1 MRIHHSCSTKPLFI
15 RNLLLAVLALLPA
28 LWPVTARAN
37 MALAPALF
45 PKPPLLETQVQFWKQ
60 IYTAFG
66 VGDFVLH
73 DRENLG
79 VIYGVVHVG
88 GTTNQARAEQLAKP
102 EVERLRNK
110 YEDILTRLAQG
121 AAPETLGPDGVA
133 VAQLW
138 RCPCPTETLQR
149 AAGNIRVQQGLR
161 ERVAE
166 GLYRAKALLPRI
178 VAILHR
184 HQVPLELAALPLV
197 ESSFNPEARS
207 KAGAVGLWQFIRS
220 TGKKYLTITRKRDD
234 RRDPIRATEA
244 AAHLLRNNYA
254 VLGSWPLAIVAY
266 NHGHAGIQTASAVVG
281 SKAIEDIV
289 TRYSGSRFG
298 FASKNFYPE
307 FLAALEVVHPFLA
320 GQANPLDTKGRV
332 QKLQQASIPVQ
343 PSPGSTIERPAQS
356 TVPAPAGA
364 EPSNEAPA
372 PHAEASLAA
381 QPVAVAPAAALPDV
395 PPPPGLPM
403 WISAPTPSLPAEASL
418 AEPPVAVA
426 PASALPD
433 LSPPPTLPMS
443 NSAPAPPP
451 PAEMSLVEPP
461 VAGAS
466 NPTPPDL
473 LPPTM
478 LPSSEPAATPL
489 PDGQNLPLQDPLEP
503 EVQSPGSSDTVSPNA
518 P

>member
-1 MRIHHSCSTKPLFI
+1 MHIHHSCSTQLLLI
-15 RNLLLAVLALLPA
+15 RRLLLAVVLLFAA
-28 LWPVTARAN
+28 LWPATAIAN
-37 MALAPALF
+37 MALSPALF
-45 PKPPLLETQVQFWKQ
+45 PKPAQLDAQVQFWKQ
-60 IYTAFG
+60 IYTDFG

-79 VIYGVVHVG
+79 VIYHVVHVG

-102 EVERLRNK
+102 DIDRLRQK
-110 YEDILTRLAQG
+110 YGDILTRLAQG
-121 AAPETLGPDGVA
+121 AAPETLGPDGIA

-138 RCPCPTETLQR
+138 GCPCQAEALQR

-166 GLYRAKALLPRI
+166 GLYRAKTLLPRI
-178 VAILHR
+178 VIILHQ

-266 NHGHAGIQTASAVVG
+266 NHGHAGIQTASATVG
-281 SKAIEDIV
+281 SNAIEDIV
-289 TRYSGSRFG
+289 TRYNGSRFG

-307 FLAALEVVHPFLA
+307 FLAALEVVHPFIA
-320 GQANPLDTKGRV
+320 GQASPLETKGRG

-343 PSPGSTIERPAQS
+343 PSPISTIERPAQS
-356 TVPAPAGA
+356 TVPAPAEA
-364 EPSNEAPA
+364 EPAIEAPPA
-372 PHAEASLAA
+372 PAEASLTE
-381 QPVAVAPAAALPDV
+381 QSVAVAPAAALPDV

-403 WISAPTPSLPAEASL
+403 WNSAPTPPAEASL
-418 AEPPVAVA
+418 TAQPVAVA
-426 PASALPD
+426 PDPALPE
-433 LSPPPTLPMS
+433 LLAPPTLPS
-443 NSAPAPPP
+443 SESATEAPP
-451 PAEMSLVEPP
+451 
-461 VAGAS
+461 AS
-466 NPTPPDL
+466 QDI
-473 LPPTM
+473 LP
-478 LPSSEPAATPL
+478 
-489 PDGQNLPLQDPLEP
+489 QDPSP
-503 EVQSPGSSDTVSPNA
+503 SEVPQPDASDALVP
-518 P
+518 